1 LEIIYTRKRISVL
14 PTESRTPNPIFL
26 LPQIRSSFVY
36 FYKENGFQLEMAGSI
51 VGRTLKSKV
60 KNVKG
65 ILKYLN
71 VIHQRKET

>member
-1 LEIIYTRKRISVL
+1 
-14 PTESRTPNPIFL
+14 
-26 LPQIRSSFVY
+26 
-36 FYKENGFQLEMAGSI
+36 MAGNI